1 MLVVEPDIEQRPAV
15 GRPFK
20 AAVVVDDQVIDN
32 GAGFRLDDLDRVE
45 LRAFGVDGVG
55 DELVVGAMRDIGDAE
70 IGVVLGKQRCRRPE
84 PARHR
89 HSASRDRTVGAD
101 PR

>member
-1 MLVVEPDIEQRPAV
+1 MAQSLAGAVLVVEPDIEQRPAV

-70 IGVVLGKQRCRRPE
+70 IGVVLGKSV
-84 PARHR
+84 AV
-89 HSASRDRTVGAD
+89 D
-101 PR
+101 